1 VYWARFYDVQTAKP
15 MFPGAQDGIVYA
27 TFSEMAVKNKVGYDY
42 FTTRPGE
49 LATKKLER
57 WKKRLATEG
66 K

>member
-27 TFSEMAVKNKVGYDY
+27 TFSEMAAKNKVGYDY

-49 LATKKLER
+49 LAT
-57 WKKRLATEG
+57 
-66 K
+66 